1 MIQSHCLY
9 AQVPLLVGTT
19 SAKALLAL
27 KDTRHHEAA
36 LAGNGADAGGAA
48 DGASLAHEPV
58 TLRWRNVSAM
68 LTTKKGDTKEL
79 LSLAG
84 ASARPGR
91 YNSTLSHRFKD
102 LHPHSIADNG
112 SKARDIR
119 ELLPLA

>member
-19 SAKALLAL
+19 SVKALLAL

-36 LAGNGADAGGAA
+36 LAGNGADAGGSA
-48 DGASLAHEPV
+48 DGASPAHEPV
-58 TLRWRNVSAM
+58 TLRWRNVSAT
-68 LTTKKGDTKEL
+68 LTTKKGNTKEL

-102 LHPHSIADNG
+102 RHLCSIADNG
-112 SKARDIR
+112 SETRGIKD
-119 ELLPLA
+119 LLPLA